1 MKRSYSKDLRTF
13 PDTPC
18 CPVDVVLN
26 ARGATFNAARLKGRV
41 CRLDFRMWGQSP
53 LRFPCQVAGDRP
65 SNPYRLCCACDMYV
79 YIYIYGNP
87 PHELPT
93 LVLYRKYRVKT
104 AFSAGPDSVSL
115 KTYRKQTQISR
126 ERVSQLIH
134 VRREVRILY
143 LSRTTEINL
152 TFQQDMS
159 VNSLRLDVSTKST
172 AALYPPNPKPTLPR
186 ENQKN
191 QKKHLLRHYAA
202 KLQKDCFFGFP

>member
-1 MKRSYSKDLRTF
+1 MKQTTQYTHIHIYIYMF
-13 PDTPC
+13 
-18 CPVDVVLN
+18 
-26 ARGATFNAARLKGRV
+26 
-41 CRLDFRMWGQSP
+41 
-53 LRFPCQVAGDRP
+53 
-65 SNPYRLCCACDMYV
+65 

-104 AFSAGPDSVSL
+104 AFPAGPDSVSL
-115 KTYRKQTQISR
+115 KNYRKQTQISR

-134 VRREVRILY
+134 VRREVRILD

-159 VNSLRLDVSTKST
+159 VLSLRFDVSTNST

-186 ENQKN
+186 GKPKEP
-191 QKKHLLRHYAA
+191 KKPSFETLCGQTPKRW
-202 KLQKDCFFGFP
+202 FFWFSLGKRWFWTEKPSFS

>member
-1 MKRSYSKDLRTF
+1 MAPLDPKHK
-13 PDTPC
+13 PC
-18 CPVDVVLN
+18 CLIRSTSQWRER
-26 ARGATFNAARLKGRV
+26 ARERERENGGKRERESERV
-41 CRLDFRMWGQSP
+41 RERERWI
-53 LRFPCQVAGDRP
+53 
-65 SNPYRLCCACDMYV
+65 
-79 YIYIYGNP
+79 YIYIYGTP
-87 PHELPT
+87 PLHELPT

-104 AFSAGPDSVSL
+104 AFPAGPDSVSL
-115 KTYRKQTQISR
+115 KNYRKQTQISR

-159 VNSLRLDVSTKST
+159 VNSLRFDVSTKST

-191 QKKHLLRHYAA
+191 QKKHLFRHYAA
-202 KLQKDCFFGFP
+202 KLQKDGFLVFPRKKMVLDRKTNFFLGKTWFWTGKPTFS

>member
-1 MKRSYSKDLRTF
+1 M
-13 PDTPC
+13 
-18 CPVDVVLN
+18 
-26 ARGATFNAARLKGRV
+26 AT
-41 CRLDFRMWGQSP
+41 
-53 LRFPCQVAGDRP
+53 
-65 SNPYRLCCACDMYV
+65 
-79 YIYIYGNP
+79 P

-104 AFSAGPDSVSL
+104 AFPAGPDSVSL
-115 KTYRKQTQISR
+115 KNYRKQTQISR

-159 VNSLRLDVSTKST
+159 VNSLRFDVSTKST

-186 ENQKN
+186 KNQKN
-191 QKKHLLRHYAA
+191 QKTIFWETMRPNSKKIVFLFSLG
-202 KLQKDCFFGFP
+202 KNLFSCPKPSFSLGKSWFWTEKPTFS